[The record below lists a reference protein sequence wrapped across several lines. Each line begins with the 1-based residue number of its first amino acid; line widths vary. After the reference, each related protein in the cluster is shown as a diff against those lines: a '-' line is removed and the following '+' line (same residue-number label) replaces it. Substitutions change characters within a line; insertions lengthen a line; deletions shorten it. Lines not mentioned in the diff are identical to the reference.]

1 MNRSFLPLKTT
12 RQEAFPV
19 DQDERTIPPDAQL
32 HTIAQASAILTE
44 QFQDGYSVSSI
55 RLRIKCDWRFG
66 WHYTKTGGRY
76 KIYVKA
82 VQDWQVNQPD
92 PTSV

>member
-1 MNRSFLPLKTT
+1 MRRSFLPEKST
-12 RQEAFPV
+12 RQVAVPIEV
-19 DQDERTIPPDAQL
+19 DDRTIPPDAQL
-32 HTIAQASAILTE
+32 HTIAQASAILTA
-44 QFQDGYSVSSI
+44 QFQDGYSTSSI
-55 RLRIKCDWRFG
+55 RLRIKLDWRFG